1 MAGRIAACIGEHSD
15 LHLEHGA
22 LIFPMPVEYYDQLM
36 DGKCLPRG
44 ASYNGLRR
52 AMEVDAVP
60 NGRYHDPRA
69 TTVFNLLQ
77 GLRRESGVRA
87 YVGMTAPL
95 EGSAGDRRHP
105 DAQLFVSPAKLAALR
120 TASRPAPTPDLVVE
134 IDTTPLS
141 RERERVRLAAYGRLG
156 VREVWV
162 WRRTGGNEAEPEG
175 RTTLL
180 VAAAG
185 GYEDVAES
193 VIVPGLVPF
202 DLEELLQEPDDL
214 ARDEQSERL
223 ARRLAPA
230 FAGRWSIP
238 TT

>member
-1 MAGRIAACIGEHSD
+1 
-15 LHLEHGA
+15 
-22 LIFPMPVEYYDQLM
+22 MPVEYYDQLM

-44 ASYNGLRR
+44 ASYNGPRR

-77 GLRRESGVRA
+77 GLRREFGVRA

-105 DAQLFVSPAKLAALR
+105 DGQLFVSPAKLAALR

-141 RERERVRLAAYGRLG
+141 RERERVRLSAYGRLG
-156 VREVWV
+156 VPEVWV
-162 WRRTGGNEAEPEG
+162 WQRTGGNEAEPEG

-238 TT
+238 PA